1 MIVWTNYSRIVEDC
15 QDEKVRRTL
24 SIPSLVS
31 ATKSALKD
39 FRDESN
45 EESSNFIE
53 GTEEAYWGK
62 KFLHARFL

>member
-1 MIVWTNYSRIVEDC
+1 VQV
-15 QDEKVRRTL
+15 QRTF

-39 FRDESN
+39 FRESN
-45 EESSNFIE
+45 EESSNSIE